1 MKNTENDILM
11 ICKGYYNQEKHKT
24 LEDALDA
31 YYRKYYCIPKE
42 KLPVLSYRFMLHL
55 WFNRCVEVFLT
66 PDRIRSFW
74 QNVIVDE
81 AFQEKRWL
89 NEDGCTEFYE
99 VLYHRIVTWLILLNV
114 KDDKGN
120 WVIDVSDYT
129 EDVI

>member
-1 MKNTENDILM
+1 
-11 ICKGYYNQEKHKT
+11 
-24 LEDALDA
+24 
-31 YYRKYYCIPKE
+31 
-42 KLPVLSYRFMLHL
+42 MLHL

-89 NEDGCTEFYE
+89 NADGCTEFYE
-99 VLYHRIVTWLILLNV
+99 VLYHRIVSWLILLNV
-114 KDDKGN
+114 KDDEGN
-120 WVIDVSDYT
+120 WLIDVSDYT

>member
-11 ICKGYYNQEKHKT
+11 ICKGHYDKKYKT
-24 LEDALDA
+24 LEEALDA
-31 YYRKYYCIPKE
+31 YYRKYYCISKE
-42 KLPVLSYRFMLHL
+42 HIPFLTHRFMLQL

-74 QNVIVDE
+74 HNVIVEE
-81 AFQEKRWL
+81 AYQEKRWL

-99 VLYHRIVTWLILLNV
+99 VLYHRIVKWLILLPT
-114 KDDKGN
+114 KDKEGN
-120 WVIDVSDYT
+120 WLIDVSDYT

>member
-1 MKNTENDILM
+1 MKTTENDILM
-11 ICKGYYNQEKHKT
+11 ICKGLYDQDKYKT

-42 KLPVLSYRFMLHL
+42 KLPVLSYKFMLHL

-89 NEDGCTEFYE
+89 NADGCTEFYE
-99 VLYHRIVTWLILLNV
+99 VLYHRIVSWLI
-114 KDDKGN
+114 
-120 WVIDVSDYT
+120 
-129 EDVI
+129 